1 MATATSVPFITTTI
15 MPILSTDA
23 PANLSMV
30 STTYRGAGPLVG
42 VILSGYVKFNCTA
55 GSINN
60 GASITPTSST
70 TTNFKTELGG
80 ASTSWRTS

>member
-23 PANLSMV
+23 SAN
-30 STTYRGAGPLVG
+30 TYRGAGPLVG
-42 VILSGYVKFNCTA
+42 VILSGYVKFNCTD

-60 GASITPTSST
+60 GASITPTPST

>member
-23 PANLSMV
+23 STNLSLV

-60 GASITPTSST
+60 GASITSTSST
-70 TTNFKTELGG
+70 TSSFKTELVG